1 MIATVHHR
9 HAHTSHHG
17 STVPDSLVLVTV
29 GDTPPEGRVAVVDTG
44 NTVGVI
50 RTPAPAGLDTLLI
63 ACHTSSIW
71 EWEWKW
77 EWNENG
83 NEDYGTLTKHT
94 CKKNTIAF
102 LT

>member
-1 MIATVHHR
+1 MICKFGEIRVLQNLTLHCSALSSQLIATVHHR

-71 EWEWKW
+71 EWEWEW
-77 EWNENG
+77 E
-83 NEDYGTLTKHT
+83 
-94 CKKNTIAF
+94 
-102 LT
+102 